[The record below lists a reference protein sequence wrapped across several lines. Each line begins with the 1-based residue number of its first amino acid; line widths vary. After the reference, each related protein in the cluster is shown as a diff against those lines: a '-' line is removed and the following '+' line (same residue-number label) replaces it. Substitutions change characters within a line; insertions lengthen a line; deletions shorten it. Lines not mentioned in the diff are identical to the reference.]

1 MKRISK
7 KDLWLFLAQV
17 VVWGIVILALPLATL
32 LSTHDLASSKP
43 SFFIAWGLFHGPLIV
58 YFANFYIF
66 GPYLFFRRKFWWFAL
81 CNILLLVAINNQF
94 FFGYA
99 MIKERVP
106 DTIPGIPQDAAW
118 TAFLMSI
125 LITLLMNIAIGAI
138 AIGIRHFIRTN
149 QIRQQLRDEKA
160 KNTEAELAWL
170 KNQINPHFLFNTL
183 NNISSLTQID
193 PDAAQDAI
201 AQLSDL
207 LRYAMYET
215 NKPTVPLQGEV
226 EFMRNYIAL
235 MKLRV
240 SSSTVVNA
248 QSSVSNPQF
257 EVAPLLFISLIENA
271 FKHGVSSNQPSYIII
286 RLEQK
291 EGMLE
296 FDCRNSN
303 HPKSDADRSGSGI
316 GIENTR
322 RRLDLL
328 YPNHY
333 TWQLGICDNGNTYFS
348 HICIHSES

>member
-17 VVWGIVILALPLATL
+17 VVWGIVILALPLASL

-43 SFFIAWGLFHGPLIV
+43 SFFMAWGLFHGPLIV

-81 CNILLLVAINNQF
+81 CNILLIVAINNRF
-94 FFGYA
+94 FVGYT

-106 DTIPGIPQDAAW
+106 EIAPGLPQDAAW
-118 TAFLMSI
+118 SAFLLSI
-125 LITLLMNIAIGAI
+125 LITLLMNIAVGAI

-215 NKPTVPLQGEV
+215 NKKTVPITGEV
-226 EFMRNYIAL
+226 EFMRNYISL
-235 MKLRV
+235 MKLRCNEK
-240 SSSTVVNA
+240 TEVVTSFDV
-248 QSSVSNPQF
+248 QQDL
-257 EVAPLLFISLIENA
+257 EIAPLLFISLIENA
-271 FKHGVSSNQPSYIII
+271 FKHGVSSSRPSKIDI
-286 RLEQK
+286 RLLQDDNQ
-291 EGMLE
+291 LI
-296 FDCRNSN
+296 FNCDNTN
-303 HPKSDADRSGSGI
+303 YPKDDADRSGSGI
-316 GIENTR
+316 GLENTR
-322 RRLDLL
+322 RRLDLM
-328 YPNHY
+328 YAGHY
-333 TWQLGICDNGNTYFS
+333 QWEQSLHDDIYHVKITLKIS
-348 HICIHSES
+348 